1 MKRLSFFVLSIVFG
15 TLGLSFVSWS
25 CNKKETNTIV
35 SRELSSKKTYL
46 YEDVPFDSTKVAS
59 FFVKYPKLLT
69 FQKSIVALYKNRQYH
84 YAWFDKKGVNEAAE
98 MLYNKMSTVQEEGIQ
113 KNFPYKTDLDVIFQN
128 SKTYLSPNLDAELL
142 LSSLYFF
149 YAKNVLTGVDEEAT
163 KKIGWYLPRK
173 KLSYV
178 SYLDSIIAKPEL
190 LAKDDKVVLGQ
201 YYKLK
206 EILKKYRL
214 SEQKGGWNPIRVA
227 PDFKSIKPGDSS
239 QTVSDIRTRLFAT
252 NDIASDNKSKVYD
265 TDLVKGVVKYKKRN
279 GFKEDEVIT
288 QKHIDEMNVPVGER
302 IKTIIVNM
310 ERCRWISEEFLQ
322 DSEYIVVNIPSF
334 KLTYVKNNRPEFKCN
349 VVVGAMMTKTVIF
362 SGKMSY
368 IVFSPYWNL
377 PTSIINKDVKPGM
390 KKNKN
395 YLVQHNM
402 EWNNGNVRQKPG
414 PNNSLGRVKF
424 IFPNSNNIYLH
435 DTPSKSLF
443 NEESRAFSHGC
454 IRVGKP
460 KELAYAILKDDKNW
474 PTDKIDAAMNKT
486 VETTYSLKRKIPVII
501 GYFTAWVDDEGT
513 INFYKDI
520 YERDNRLSSI
530 LVEEE

>member
-1 MKRLSFFVLSIVFG
+1 MKNISFFVFSIVLV
-15 TLGLSFVSWS
+15 TLGLSFISWS
-25 CNKKETNTIV
+25 CNKKEATTLISKELV
-35 SRELSSKKTYL
+35 SKTTYQ
-46 YEDVPFDSTKVAS
+46 YQDIPFDSTKVAP
-59 FFVKYPKLLT
+59 FFVKYPKLQV
-69 FQKSIVALYKNRQYH
+69 FQKSIEALYKNRQYH
-84 YAWFDKKGVNEAAE
+84 YVWFDKKGVNEAAE
-98 MLYNKMSTVQEEGIQ
+98 VLYDKINNIKEEGIQ
-113 KNFPYKTDLDVIFQN
+113 KAIPYKSDLDSVFQN
-128 SKTYLSPNLDAELL
+128 LNAYSSPNLDAELL
-142 LSSLYFF
+142 LSSLYF
-149 YAKNVLTGVDEEAT
+149 YYTKNVLSGVDEETT
-163 KKIGWYLPRK
+163 KKIGWFLPRK

-190 LAKDDKVVLGQ
+190 LKKDDKVVLGQ

-206 EILKKYRL
+206 AILKKYR
-214 SEQKGGWNPIRVA
+214 SIEQNGGWNPITVD
-227 PDFKSIKPGDSS
+227 PDFKSLKPGDSS
-239 QTVSDIRTRLFAT
+239 QTVADIRTRLFAT

-265 TDLVKGVVKYKKRN
+265 TDLVNGVLKYKKRN
-279 GFKEDEVIT
+279 GNKEDDIIT
-288 QKHIDEMNVPVGER
+288 QKHIDEMNVPIGER

-334 KLTYVKNNRPEFKCN
+334 RLTYVKNNQPVFNCN

-390 KKNKN
+390 KKNSN
-395 YLVQHNM
+395 YLAQHNM

-435 DTPSKSLF
+435 DTPSKNLF

-460 KELAYAILKDDKNW
+460 KELAYTILKDDKNW
-474 PTDKIDAAMNKT
+474 PTDRIDAAMNKT

-501 GYFTAWVDDEGT
+501 GYFTAWVDNEGN

-520 YERDNRLSSI
+520 YDRDNRLAAI
-530 LVEEE
+530 LVK